1 MDYMTNAG
9 TIPQPCISIIVSFIL
24 LIRQK

>member
-1 MDYMTNAG
+1 MDYMTNTG

-24 LIRQK
+24 LICQK